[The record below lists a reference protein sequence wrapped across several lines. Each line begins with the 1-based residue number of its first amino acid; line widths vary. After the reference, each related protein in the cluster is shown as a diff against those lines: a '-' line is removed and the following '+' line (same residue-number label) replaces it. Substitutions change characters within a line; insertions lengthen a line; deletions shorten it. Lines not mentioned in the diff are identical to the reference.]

1 MNLVGL
7 LVTPAIVGFAL
18 NDNTTYSKA
27 IALVATLIIVY
38 ALIRNRRA
46 STSIA

>member
-18 NDNTTYSKA
+18 GDDTDYSMA
-27 IALVATLIIVY
+27 IALFATLVIVY